1 MYVAIRCHPWLPEI
15 TSFFLTNGL
24 VLWNKSQTVKKLVFA
39 NKNPANKLAEL
50 NILGITTNR
59 LLSNLISF
67 YNFSKAKKKWNRLTR
82 NWQQLIEKVLL
93 KISLYFARLSCI
105 EFRNSSCQALIYW
118 SRLLNLYI
126 RRKNFR
132 GTKYQNTNTC
142 VSSNLDQPEWVA
154 KLTTVVLHVRISIL
168 VWSREK
174 HNDQKIS
181 TALDKRRLDRT
192 RWANLLSVSKG

>member
-1 MYVAIRCHPWLPEI
+1 MLTYRSLFLVIIYYVYVAIRCHPWLPEI

-105 EFRNSSCQALIYW
+105 EFRNSLCQALIYW

-126 RRKNFR
+126 RRKNCR

-142 VSSNLDQPEWVA
+142 VSSNLGQPEWV
-154 KLTTVVLHVRISIL
+154 I
-168 VWSREK
+168 
-174 HNDQKIS
+174 
-181 TALDKRRLDRT
+181 
-192 RWANLLSVSKG
+192 